1 MKVLVAEDDA
11 VSRRIL
17 EVFLDKLGYEVVVS
31 TNGAEALDLL
41 QKPDAPRIAILDW
54 MMPGTDGLEVC
65 RQLRQRGAESYVYIL
80 LVTAKTQQQDIIE
93 GLEGG
98 ADDYLTKPYNIHELK
113 ARLRAGLRVVEL
125 QAQLMAARD
134 GFEFQATHDALTGLL
149 NRQGILE
156 RLDTEMARAGRERKP
171 VGIVMADLDHFKKI
185 NDAHGHLAGDA
196 VLREAA
202 SRMRSA
208 VRAYDHIGRYGGE
221 EFLVVLPGCGEQ
233 GALQQAER
241 LRVCVSESPIA
252 TPEAPFQATLSLGVA
267 CMEPGQ
273 NQTGLLQ
280 AADEA
285 LYRAKRNGRDRIE
298 AATFSTSTSSKS
310 TGS

>member
-1 MKVLVAEDDA
+1 MKVLIAEDDA

-17 EVFLDKLGYEVVVS
+17 EVFLDKLGYEVIVA
-31 TNGAEALDLL
+31 TNGAEALELL
-41 QKPDAPRIAILDW
+41 RKPDAPRVAILDW

-65 RQLRQRGAESYVYIL
+65 RQIRRRGAESYVYIL
-80 LVTAKTQQQDIIE
+80 MVTAKTQQQDIID

-125 QAQLMAARD
+125 QAQLMEARD
-134 GFEFQATHDALTGLL
+134 GFRFQATHDALTGLL

-156 RLDTEMARAGRERKP
+156 QLDTELARSSRDGKP
-171 VGIVMADLDHFKKI
+171 VAIAIADLDHFKRI
-185 NDAHGHLAGDA
+185 NDTHGHLAGDA

-202 SRMRSA
+202 RRMRAA
-208 VRAYDHIGRYGGE
+208 VRVYDYIGRYGGE
-221 EFLVVLPGCGEQ
+221 EFLVVLPGCDGEGMQ
-233 GALQQAER
+233 QQAER
-241 LRVCVSESPIA
+241 LRTCVGGSPIVTA
-252 TPEAPFQATLSLGVA
+252 EAPLAVTLSVGVA
-267 CMEPGQ
+267 CADPGKNQME
-273 NQTGLLQ
+273 LLQ

-298 AATFSTSTSSKS
+298 AAVFSESA
-310 TGS
+310 GS

>member
-1 MKVLVAEDDA
+1 MKVLIAEDDA

-17 EVFLDKLGYEVVVS
+17 EVFLERLGYEVVVA
-31 TNGAEALDLL
+31 TNGAEALDVL
-41 QKPDAPRIAILDW
+41 QRPAAPRMVILDW

-65 RQLRQRGAESYVYIL
+65 RQLRRRGPESYVYIL
-80 LVTAKTQQQDIIE
+80 LVTAKTQQQDIID

-125 QAQLMAARD
+125 QAQLMEARD
-134 GFEFQATHDALTGLL
+134 GFQFQAIHDLLTGLL

-156 RLDTEMARAGRERKP
+156 RLNAELARAGRDQKP
-171 VGIVMADLDHFKKI
+171 VSIVMADLDHFKKI

-208 VRAYDHIGRYGGE
+208 VRVYDDIGRYGGE
-221 EFLVVLPGCGEQ
+221 EFLVVLPGCAEE

-241 LRVCVSESPIA
+241 LRACISESPIV
-252 TPEAPFQATLSLGVA
+252 TPEALLAVTLSLGVA
-267 CMEPGQ
+267 CGVPGQ
-273 NQTGLLQ
+273 DQRSLLL

-298 AATFSTSTSSKS
+298 AAAFSES

>member
-252 TPEAPFQATLSLGVA
+252 TPGAPFQATLSLGVA